1 MNTVA
6 ALLVFL
12 YPLGMPIIT
21 LGSFVVLT
29 VLSNG
34 KVGAIAWRGLVVVVA
49 LVAVLGPSVVRNGSG
64 AFALP
69 WWLVRRRGGTE
80 YYVWHYAFVCLS
92 LLLCALVV
100 SSLYRL
106 VVRTRRMNGG
116 AHVEP

>member
-21 LGSFVVLT
+21 LGSFI
-29 VLSNG
+29 VLSILSDG
-34 KVGAIAWRGLVVVVA
+34 KVGAIAWRGSVVVA
-49 LVAVLGPSVVRNGSG
+49 ALVAALGPSVIRNGSG

-69 WWLVRRRGGTE
+69 WWLVGQKGGTE
-80 YYVWHYAFVCLS
+80 YYVVHYTVVCLA
-92 LLLCALVV
+92 LLLCAVTV
-100 SSLYRL
+100 ASLYQL
-106 VVRTRRMNGG
+106 VVRIKGKPGG